1 MEEYSFE
8 NEKSEV
14 SFVDYLGLDE
24 DEQIEDTSGITQVC
38 MDRDLGDEG
47 DESNTNEDR
56 HISDS
61 DDNHCVGDAGYTIH
75 MYCSFVF
82 CVFLFLKFVMSSC

>member
-75 MYCSFVF
+75 IALLYFVSFCF
-82 CVFLFLKFVMSSC
+82 